1 MTTTACAEETMAD
14 ATSKTAIAQAA
25 TAVDAPAQADKT
37 VMPIIFAVSFCH
49 MLNDIMQSMISAIYP
64 MLKADFNL
72 DFWQIGI
79 LTLAFQCTA
88 SLLQPVIGIITDK
101 KPFPYSLPIGM
112 GATFVGLFLLA
123 GSHVYVMLVVA
134 AALIGIG
141 SAVFHPES
149 SRVARLASGG
159 RYGFAQATFQVGGNF
174 GQAIG
179 PLLAAFIIVPM
190 GQGSVAWF
198 SAIALLGIV
207 ILSWVARW
215 YKAHMLAKKGRKK
228 SLGIH
233 SLPRRTVM
241 VALVVLA
248 ILTFSKNI
256 YMAAIGS
263 YYTFFVIE
271 RFGVTV
277 QSSQIM
283 LFVFL
288 GATALGT
295 LIGGPIGDRFGSKVV
310 IWISILGVLPF
321 TLAMPFAN
329 LPMTIVLSGI
339 VGLLMASSFP
349 AIIVMAQ
356 ELVPGRV
363 GMIAGIFF
371 GLAFGMGGIA
381 AAVLGIIADHRGIS
395 FVYSICAF
403 LPALGL
409 LTVFLPSKAQLKVA

>member
-1 MTTTACAEETMAD
+1 
-14 ATSKTAIAQAA
+14 
-25 TAVDAPAQADKT
+25 
-37 VMPIIFAVSFCH
+37 
-49 MLNDIMQSMISAIYP
+49 
-64 MLKADFNL
+64 
-72 DFWQIGI
+72 
-79 LTLAFQCTA
+79 
-88 SLLQPVIGIITDK
+88 
-101 KPFPYSLPIGM
+101 
-112 GATFVGLFLLA
+112 
-123 GSHVYVMLVVA
+123 
-134 AALIGIG
+134 
-141 SAVFHPES
+141 
-149 SRVARLASGG
+149 
-159 RYGFAQATFQVGGNF
+159 
-174 GQAIG
+174 
-179 PLLAAFIIVPM
+179 M

-215 YKAHMLAKKGRKK
+215 YKAHMLANKGRKK

-277 QSSQIM
+277 QSSQVM

-409 LTVFLPSKAQLKVA
+409 LTVFLPSKTQLRVA

>member
-14 ATSKTAIAQAA
+14 ATSKAAIAQAA
-25 TAVDAPAQADKT
+25 TAADAPAQADKT

-64 MLKADFNL
+64 MLKADYNL

-215 YKAHMLAKKGRKK
+215 YKAHMLANKGRKK

-277 QSSQIM
+277 QSSQVM

-409 LTVFLPSKAQLKVA
+409 LTVFLPSKAQLRVA

>member
-1 MTTTACAEETMAD
+1 MAD
-14 ATSKTAIAQAA
+14 ATSNAAIEPAA
-25 TAVDAPAQADKT
+25 AAPAPADKT

-64 MLKADFNL
+64 MLKADYNL

-123 GSHVYVMLVVA
+123 GSHVYLMLVVA

-215 YKAHMLAKKGRKK
+215 YKAHMLANKGRKK

-339 VGLLMASSFP
+339 VGLVMASSFP

-409 LTVFLPSKAQLKVA
+409 LTVFLPSKTQLRVA

>member
-1 MTTTACAEETMAD
+1 MAD
-14 ATSKTAIAQAA
+14 ATSNAAIEPAA
-25 TAVDAPAQADKT
+25 AAPAPADKT

-64 MLKADFNL
+64 MLKADYNL

-215 YKAHMLAKKGRKK
+215 YKAHMLANKGRKK

-409 LTVFLPSKAQLKVA
+409 LTVFLPSKTQLRVA

>member
-1 MTTTACAEETMAD
+1 MAD
-14 ATSKTAIAQAA
+14 ATSRPVDAAA
-25 TAVDAPAQADKT
+25 TVQPENSASAVQADKT

-64 MLKADFNL
+64 MLKADYNL

-123 GSHVYVMLVVA
+123 GSHVYLMLVVA

-198 SAIALLGIV
+198 SAIALLGIL

-215 YKAHMLAKKGRKK
+215 YKAHMLANKGRKK

-277 QSSQIM
+277 QSSQVM

-409 LTVFLPSKAQLKVA
+409 LTVFLPSKAQLRVA

>member
-1 MTTTACAEETMAD
+1 MAD
-14 ATSKTAIAQAA
+14 ATSKAAIASTPAA
-25 TAVDAPAQADKT
+25 ASAVQADKT

-64 MLKADFNL
+64 MLKADYNL

-123 GSHVYVMLVVA
+123 GSHVYLMLVVA

-198 SAIALLGIV
+198 SAIALLGIL

-215 YKAHMLAKKGRKK
+215 YKAHMLANKGRKK

-339 VGLLMASSFP
+339 VGLVMASSFP

-409 LTVFLPSKAQLKVA
+409 LTVFLPSKAQLRVA

>member
-14 ATSKTAIAQAA
+14 ATSKAAIAQAA
-25 TAVDAPAQADKT
+25 TAADAPAQADKT

-64 MLKADFNL
+64 MLKADYNL

-123 GSHVYVMLVVA
+123 GSHVYLMLVVA

-215 YKAHMLAKKGRKK
+215 YKAHMLANKGRKK

-277 QSSQIM
+277 QSSQVM

-339 VGLLMASSFP
+339 VGLVMASSFP

-409 LTVFLPSKAQLKVA
+409 LTVFLPSKTQLRVA

>member
-1 MTTTACAEETMAD
+1 MAD
-14 ATSKTAIAQAA
+14 ATSRPVDAAA
-25 TAVDAPAQADKT
+25 TVQPENSASAVQADKT

-64 MLKADFNL
+64 MLKADYNL

-123 GSHVYVMLVVA
+123 GSHVYLMLVVA

-215 YKAHMLAKKGRKK
+215 YKAHMLANKGRKK

-277 QSSQIM
+277 QSSQVM

-409 LTVFLPSKAQLKVA
+409 LTVFLPSKAQLRVA

>member
-1 MTTTACAEETMAD
+1 MAD
-14 ATSKTAIAQAA
+14 ATSRPVDAAA
-25 TAVDAPAQADKT
+25 TVQPENSASAVQADKT

-64 MLKADFNL
+64 MLKADYNL

-123 GSHVYVMLVVA
+123 GSHVYLMLVVA

-215 YKAHMLAKKGRKK
+215 YKAHMLANKGRKK

-277 QSSQIM
+277 QSSQVM

-409 LTVFLPSKAQLKVA
+409 LTVFLPSKTQLRVA

>member
-14 ATSKTAIAQAA
+14 ATSNAAIEPAA
-25 TAVDAPAQADKT
+25 AAPAPVDKT

-64 MLKADFNL
+64 MLKADYNL

-123 GSHVYVMLVVA
+123 GSHVYLMLVVA

-215 YKAHMLAKKGRKK
+215 YKAHMLANKGRKK

-277 QSSQIM
+277 QSSQVM

-321 TLAMPFAN
+321 TMAMPFAN

-409 LTVFLPSKAQLKVA
+409 LTVFLPSKAQLRVA

>member
-1 MTTTACAEETMAD
+1 MAD
-14 ATSKTAIAQAA
+14 ATSKAAIASTPAA
-25 TAVDAPAQADKT
+25 ASAVQADKT

-64 MLKADFNL
+64 MLKADYNL

-215 YKAHMLAKKGRKK
+215 YKAHMLANKGRKK

-339 VGLLMASSFP
+339 VGLVMASSFP

-409 LTVFLPSKAQLKVA
+409 LTVFLPSKAQLRVA

>member
-1 MTTTACAEETMAD
+1 MAD
-14 ATSKTAIAQAA
+14 ATSRPVDAAA
-25 TAVDAPAQADKT
+25 TVQPENSASAAQADKT

-64 MLKADFNL
+64 MLKADYNL

-215 YKAHMLAKKGRKK
+215 YKAHMLANKGRKK

-277 QSSQIM
+277 QSSQVM

-409 LTVFLPSKAQLKVA
+409 LTVFLPSKAQLRVA